1 MLNFLLPDI
10 FSSVTDFLK
19 WFDFNNSAS
28 EATKVDIV
36 NTLRKVI
43 SPFFLRRVKAD
54 IDVYLPP
61 KREYVVFCGMSS
73 FEAELYDV
81 VCSND
86 SRFDQL
92 VATSHLHLQSRNRV
106 NRIQVLRQIVSHP
119 FNVYEEKN
127 SSGEYVTDEKTIQA
141 SSKLSVLDT
150 LLKELIHQGHRALVF
165 VQFVETLHL
174 LEDYATFRQ
183 WTYCAIHGAVTQTER
198 EESITRFNNDPTI
211 PLFFLTTRSGGLG
224 INLSSADTVI
234 LYDSDW
240 NPQQDIQA
248 MDRVHRIGQK
258 KNVAI
263 YQLITLKSI
272 DVHLLK
278 IAEEKRQLERIVT
291 HHSKSVDI
299 LICSD
304 S

>member
-1 MLNFLLPDI
+1 MPDI

-28 EATKVDIV
+28 ESTKVDIV

-54 IDVYLPP
+54 IDIYLPP
-61 KREYVVFCGMSS
+61 KREYVLFCGMSK

-86 SRFDQL
+86 NRFDQL

-119 FNVYEEKN
+119 YNVYEEKN
-127 SSGEYVTDEKTIQA
+127 ATGTYITDESMIEA
-141 SSKLSVLDT
+141 SSKLSVLDK
-150 LLKELIHQGHRALVF
+150 LLKELIQQGHRTLVF

-174 LEDYATFRQ
+174 LEDYANYRG
-183 WTYCAIHGAVTQTER
+183 WKYCMIHGMVTQVER
-198 EESITRFNNDPTI
+198 ENAINRFNKDPSI

-224 INLSSADTVI
+224 INLSSADTVV

-248 MDRVHRIGQK
+248 MDRAHRIGQK
-258 KNVAI
+258 RNVAV

-272 DVHLLK
+272 DVHLLN
-278 IAEEKRQLERIVT
+278 IAEEKRQLERIIT
-291 HHSKSVDI
+291 HHSRSVGFHYRN
-299 LICSD
+299 
-304 S
+304 

>member
-1 MLNFLLPDI
+1 MNFLLPDI

-28 EATKVDIV
+28 EMIKVDIV

-54 IDVYLPP
+54 IDIYLPP
-61 KREYVVFCGMSS
+61 KREYVLFCGMSK
-73 FEAELYDV
+73 FEEELYDV

-86 SRFDQL
+86 DRFLQL
-92 VATSHLHLQSRNRV
+92 IHTSHLHLQSKSRI
-106 NRIQVLRQIVSHP
+106 NRIQILRQIVSHP
-119 FNVYEEKN
+119 YNVYEEKN
-127 SSGEYVTDEKTIQA
+127 GKEYVTDESLIQA
-141 SSKLSVLDT
+141 SSKLNVLDS
-150 LLKELIHQGHRALVF
+150 LLQQLIPDGHRVLIF
-165 VQFVETLHL
+165 VQFIETLHL
-174 LEDYATFRQ
+174 LEDYAVFRG
-183 WTYCAIHGAVTQTER
+183 WKYCAIHGAITQTER
-198 EESITRFNNDPTI
+198 EESIAKFNKDPSI

-224 INLSSADTVI
+224 INLSTADTVV

-258 KNVAI
+258 KNVAV

-291 HHSKSVDI
+291 HHSRSVD
-299 LICSD
+299 LVE
-304 S
+304 